1 MPGHLIPFI
10 SPEFQALNVQWIA
23 GSEAGRPQRG
33 PSSQEFDKGNP
44 SRSAIWLAD
53 NEVGKYSSH
62 RFGISEAADY
72 SQHPFREAERALT
85 SLEEARTCKREATL
99 KLISSSTCKDVLKET
114 RREDVEIVQELY
126 AIQLAKCEIESA
138 SAALPQSCQ
147 IDLASIS
154 LEAGSR
160 AALQSKIR
168 SCLVTFQSKPQW
180 WTSYSNHRRDGYDWC
195 LVMKPGFDYNEH
207 TRVWKSIYSAIDI
220 SAQAIRETLHGILSW
235 SHESKASLHELS
247 DLLANMMSNVQSTTE
262 KQVKDLETTF
272 HGAGQTLQD
281 RIVALFHHL
290 TEAEVKLKDVEQIS
304 EANSVMVQTTN
315 EGMKSLSVAQQSH
328 LDKVAIIN
336 GELQAIQFAI
346 IQGHDNITLQQ
357 ALIMDK
363 FVSML
368 NVIDG
373 LGQSALD
380 ASDRLQSLN
389 VLLTTLTGFPGLRA
403 LLKWAIPVSLVAFFN
418 RTYAVLLVLII
429 LSCQEIAS
437 YFQNTDF
444 TALDGFF
451 NSVYN
456 SIGLQQHL
464 RLLCIVAIAWY
475 LAARS
480 SKLLTKSTPL
490 RRPKDPEEHL
500 QKHITS
506 HLQQQQLML
515 RISPPYQS
523 RIPSLP
529 YHNKR
534 FGREGSSPL

>member
-1 MPGHLIPFI
+1 
-10 SPEFQALNVQWIA
+10 
-23 GSEAGRPQRG
+23 
-33 PSSQEFDKGNP
+33 
-44 SRSAIWLAD
+44 
-53 NEVGKYSSH
+53 
-62 RFGISEAADY
+62 
-72 SQHPFREAERALT
+72 
-85 SLEEARTCKREATL
+85 
-99 KLISSSTCKDVLKET
+99 
-114 RREDVEIVQELY
+114 
-126 AIQLAKCEIESA
+126 
-138 SAALPQSCQ
+138 
-147 IDLASIS
+147 
-154 LEAGSR
+154 
-160 AALQSKIR
+160 
-168 SCLVTFQSKPQW
+168 
-180 WTSYSNHRRDGYDWC
+180 
-195 LVMKPGFDYNEH
+195 
-207 TRVWKSIYSAIDI
+207 
-220 SAQAIRETLHGILSW
+220 
-235 SHESKASLHELS
+235 
-247 DLLANMMSNVQSTTE
+247 
-262 KQVKDLETTF
+262 
-272 HGAGQTLQD
+272 
-281 RIVALFHHL
+281 
-290 TEAEVKLKDVEQIS
+290 
-304 EANSVMVQTTN
+304 MVQTTN

-429 LSCQEIAS
+429 CKHSFELSANVINRKSLVSCQEIAS